1 MNEYDE
7 SYELDTKRKLMI
19 WIWGRLP
26 AVALLILI
34 LIIIGL
40 FGQINSKSERIKAE
54 RLASMKMERPSVN
67 VVVLEVAPR
76 VIRDKI
82 ELPGMVEPKVELKIL
97 AEVRGKVD
105 RVAVD
110 EGDFVKKGDIIARID
125 KRDYENALASVSA
138 SYELADRNLDRIKE
152 LHSKDLVSKSELD
165 RAQSE
170 AARLEAAFKTAELN
184 LQRSVIKAPF
194 NGTINQLD
202 AKKGLL
208 LNVGE
213 PVAIILDISS
223 VKVSVGIPESDVDAV
238 RKLKEFNVTID
249 ALGGKTLKGRKVF
262 LSKSPDSRARL
273 YELQL
278 SVDNPGEE
286 ILPGMFARVNIV
298 KEEVTDGVS
307 VPLYAVVTRDEKSFV
322 FVENNGT
329 AHVRMVEM
337 GIVEGWLIQITKGLE
352 PGERVVVVGQ
362 RSLDE
367 GQGVNVART
376 VSDPEELFK

>member
-1 MNEYDE
+1 M
-7 SYELDTKRKLMI
+7 
-19 WIWGRLP
+19 
-26 AVALLILI
+26 
-34 LIIIGL
+34 
-40 FGQINSKSERIKAE
+40 
-54 RLASMKMERPSVN
+54 
-67 VVVLEVAPR
+67 
-76 VIRDKI
+76 
-82 ELPGMVEPKVELKIL
+82 
-97 AEVRGKVD
+97 
-105 RVAVD
+105 VAVN

-125 KRDYENALASVSA
+125 IRDYENALASVSA

-152 LHSKDLVSKSELD
+152 LHSKDLVSKAELD

-184 LQRSVIKAPF
+184 LQRTSIKAPF
-194 NGTINQLD
+194 SGTINQLD

-213 PVAIILDISS
+213 LVAIILDISS

-238 RKLKEFNVTID
+238 RKLKNFNVTID
-249 ALGGKTLKGRKVF
+249 ALGGKTVKGRKIF

-278 SVDNPGEE
+278 RVDNPGEK
-286 ILPGMFARVNIV
+286 ILPGMFARVSIV
-298 KEEVTDGVS
+298 KEEVADGVS
-307 VPLYAVVTRDEKSFV
+307 VPLYAVVNRDDENFV
-322 FVENNGT
+322 FVENEGT

-352 PGERVVVVGQ
+352 PGERVVVVGH